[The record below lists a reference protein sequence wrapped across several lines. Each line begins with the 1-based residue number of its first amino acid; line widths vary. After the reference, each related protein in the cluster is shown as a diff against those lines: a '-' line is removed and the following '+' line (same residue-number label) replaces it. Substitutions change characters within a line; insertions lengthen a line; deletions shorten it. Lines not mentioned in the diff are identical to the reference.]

1 MMTLR
6 KRIFIIASVVV
17 LLILATSLLLI
28 VWSGRDKTEI
38 IEEPA
43 ATTTSPILGQQN
55 IIPNSILNDKSEQP
69 LTVKTP
75 STEEMEK
82 NAAKQLAK
90 IFIERY
96 ATYSTDLP
104 YQNIK
109 DVESMVTENYWEN
122 LSVSIN
128 DNFEATSFVGVTTK
142 AISSSFVSWDKTE
155 AVLSVGVIETKEEN
169 GQTNKTN
176 KNVIINVVKIGDDW
190 LISSFSWE

>member
-17 LLILATSLLLI
+17 LLILAISLLLI
-28 VWSGRDKTEI
+28 VWGNRDKTEI
-38 IEEPA
+38 IEEPIA
-43 ATTTSPILGQQN
+43 TTSPIFNQQTT
-55 IIPNSILNDKSEQP
+55 IPNSILNDQSEQP

-75 STEEMEK
+75 TTEEMEK
-82 NAAKQLAK
+82 NAAKQLSK

-109 DVESMVTENYWEN
+109 DVESMVTENYWKN
-122 LSVSIN
+122 LSAVIN
-128 DNFEATSFVGVTTK
+128 DSIETTNFVGVTTK

-155 AVLSVGVIETKEEN
+155 AVLNVGVVETKDESGEV
-169 GQTNKTN
+169 NKTN
-176 KNVIINVVKIGDDW
+176 KNVIVNVVKIGDDW
-190 LISSFSWE
+190 LVSGFSWE